1 MSPQEVGHV
10 KHGRSPSGAAVDHVE
25 RRRKEAVQ
33 IDDGPC
39 EAIKLECVGAAVPPA
54 VCGAHR
60 QSHEATVFDANLDT
74 VHLRG
79 ERARDDSPFLV
90 FREVNVE
97 GWTVLVRWER
107 AFQFQAHL
115 PVPKNTTQQQALARM
130 PVDQCQPAVRCFDW
144 LLWGHPFLAWRI
156 TQAATLD
163 TMSRS
168 KRVQHRRRRD
178 TLSRADS
185 RARVLDAALR
195 LIRKRGHA
203 TVTMA
208 EIAKAARLSRQAVY
222 LHFADRAELMAA
234 LARHVHESLGIPA
247 AIQRMMTDTPTG
259 IGLIEA
265 DVSMQARFNPAVW
278 AVARAV
284 DAVRRTDAA
293 AARAWQDRLKS
304 RLDRCRVIVSRL
316 KTEGSLRPELDPS
329 IAADLL
335 WTMTSLRMWED
346 LVLEREWSPEQY
358 QVYVTNVLIGALT
371 SSRSE

>member
-1 MSPQEVGHV
+1 M
-10 KHGRSPSGAAVDHVE
+10 
-25 RRRKEAVQ
+25 
-33 IDDGPC
+33 
-39 EAIKLECVGAAVPPA
+39 
-54 VCGAHR
+54 
-60 QSHEATVFDANLDT
+60 
-74 VHLRG
+74 
-79 ERARDDSPFLV
+79 
-90 FREVNVE
+90 
-97 GWTVLVRWER
+97 
-107 AFQFQAHL
+107 
-115 PVPKNTTQQQALARM
+115 
-130 PVDQCQPAVRCFDW
+130 
-144 LLWGHPFLAWRI
+144 
-156 TQAATLD
+156 
-163 TMSRS
+163 
-168 KRVQHRRRRD
+168 
-178 TLSRADS
+178 SRADS

-208 EIAKAARLSRQAVY
+208 QIAKAARLSRQAVY

-234 LARHVHESLGIPA
+234 LARHVHESLGLPA
-247 AIQRMMTDTPTG
+247 AIQRMMSDTPTG

-293 AARAWQDRLKS
+293 AARAWQSRLKS
-304 RLDRCRVIVSRL
+304 RLEGCRALIPL
-316 KTEGSLRPELDPS
+316 LQAEGSLRPELDPS

-358 QVYVTNVLIGALT
+358 QVYVANVLIGALT

>member
-1 MSPQEVGHV
+1 M
-10 KHGRSPSGAAVDHVE
+10 
-25 RRRKEAVQ
+25 
-33 IDDGPC
+33 
-39 EAIKLECVGAAVPPA
+39 
-54 VCGAHR
+54 
-60 QSHEATVFDANLDT
+60 
-74 VHLRG
+74 
-79 ERARDDSPFLV
+79 
-90 FREVNVE
+90 
-97 GWTVLVRWER
+97 
-107 AFQFQAHL
+107 
-115 PVPKNTTQQQALARM
+115 
-130 PVDQCQPAVRCFDW
+130 
-144 LLWGHPFLAWRI
+144 
-156 TQAATLD
+156 
-163 TMSRS
+163 
-168 KRVQHRRRRD
+168 
-178 TLSRADS
+178 SRADS

-208 EIAKAARLSRQAVY
+208 QIAKAARLSRQAVY

-234 LARHVHESLGIPA
+234 LARHVHESLGLPA

-265 DVSMQARFNPAVW
+265 DVSMQAHFNPAVW

-293 AARAWQDRLKS
+293 AARAWQDRLRS
-304 RLDRCRVIVSRL
+304 RLDRCRIIVSRL
-316 KTEGSLRPELDPS
+316 KTEGSLRPELAPS

-358 QVYVTNVLIGALT
+358 QGYVTNVLIAELT